1 MISLEA
7 NLQAFDRMWKW
18 VGYKLGLNEHAFGC
32 PRHSCGL
39 WPRIAVH
46 VGMPQGTPRLWCA
59 QTGGSKPVWINGRKH
74 LIMGFLKITFFE
86 LKFIHNATHP
96 FKVYNSTVFNI
107 CPREC
112 NPIAY
117 KKVQNISIIFP
128 FPKKPYSSGTS
139 TVSLHHPPHQP
150 PCGHSLSLLLGS
162 HTLWWLSST

>member
-1 MISLEA
+1 MHLAALGTRVVCGQESRSTWACHREHPGSDVHR
-7 NLQAFDRMWKW
+7 Q
-18 VGYKLGLNEHAFGC
+18 VGPKL
-32 PRHSCGL
+32 
-39 WPRIAVH
+39 
-46 VGMPQGTPRLWCA
+46 
-59 QTGGSKPVWINGRKH
+59 VWINGRKH

-162 HTLWWLSST
+162 HTL